1 PKTGDTLT
9 FDEIFGPLPAF
20 QKLNVVTA
28 LDLLDRALFSVE
40 LHTDFV
46 DANTDESLQTHQ
58 NLGIDCLRRIT
69 RDSSWV
75 DDLLNQPAPKWKDKV
90 VDEFIGDDIR
100 IAIGKKTML
109 KHEVEEATVNFF
121 AETQGSIAHEAC
133 RVFPGVGP
141 RSISTVVTS
150 GGTLQPVILFYA
162 HQGDQKSPGRPFERR
177 QKKTLEFTI
186 CHAQDLEAATG
197 KNLEEI
203 TDKGIQEVFTQVY
216 TSSVSHT
223 EPCSVVWMGHPSLY
237 RIGYIHNRTLF
248 VSNWRST
255 EPERVK
261 ALLCKHMSW
270 KAPIS
275 QGHLVRETLAL
286 STADMEGFISRRQN
300 NNNGII
306 VNLAHLLTSPFE
318 SLARYW
324 TSEIVLG
331 DGTFYGSLKPGGPFP
346 LHFPTTIKPRF
357 VWCNS
362 GVVAKAVGPDELKM
376 WHHLATLNI
385 SGVPTLLGTMTIH
398 SKPNAGRSVI
408 FLSNCGEPV
417 MEAGL
422 DLDEEDGG
430 LIRSNLR
437 TILRTLRSHGI
448 HHHDIHG
455 RNVLRKGDRVYLT
468 DFGTAV
474 QAQDCRHEGDCPDL
488 EFLLDHEDSIVDVP
502 DLVPSS
508 SQLLR

>member
-1 PKTGDTLT
+1 MSFSREALRAALKEDSLSSAFGSDPKTGDTLT

-40 LHTDFV
+40 FHTDFV

-90 VDEFIGDDIR
+90 VDEFLGDDIR
-100 IAIGKKTML
+100 IGIGKKSMSSALFCSLLYAHRITAML
-109 KHEVEEATVNFF
+109 KHEVEEATVDFF

-150 GGTLQPVILFYA
+150 GGTLQPDILFYA

-177 QKKTLEFTI
+177 QKKTLEFMV

-203 TDKGIQEVFTQVY
+203 TDKGIREVFTQVRRLRFVPVLYLTRSAKAY
-216 TSSVSHT
+216 TSSLSHT
-223 EPCSVVWMGHPSLY
+223 ESCSVVWIGHPSLY
-237 RIGYIHNRTLF
+237 RIAYIHNRTLF

-300 NNNGII
+300 NNNGIV

-331 DGTFYGSLKPGGPFP
+331 DGTFYGSL
-346 LHFPTTIKPRF
+346 
-357 VWCNS
+357 
-362 GVVAKAVGPDELKM
+362 
-376 WHHLATLNI
+376 
-385 SGVPTLLGTMTIH
+385 
-398 SKPNAGRSVI
+398 
-408 FLSNCGEPV
+408 
-417 MEAGL
+417 
-422 DLDEEDGG
+422 
-430 LIRSNLR
+430 
-437 TILRTLRSHGI
+437 
-448 HHHDIHG
+448 
-455 RNVLRKGDRVYLT
+455 
-468 DFGTAV
+468 
-474 QAQDCRHEGDCPDL
+474 
-488 EFLLDHEDSIVDVP
+488 
-502 DLVPSS
+502 
-508 SQLLR
+508 